1 MEKYTIEHLKDF
13 YKSKPVDYILTVDSV
28 LARIP
33 LTRSTEMISFRN
45 YYLSLPKDYVVTIT
59 SLLAKIS
66 EFEPTPTVNRF
77 SDGSEYKI
85 LSK

>member
-28 LARIP
+28 LATIP
-33 LTRSTEMISFRN
+33 LTRSTEMISLRN
-45 YYLSLPKDYVVTIT
+45 YYLSLPKNYVVTIT

-66 EFEPTPTVNRF
+66 EIALLPNIKSF
-77 SDGSEYKI
+77 SDGSEFKI